1 MQEVKPRDIVISL
14 AGHDSGRAYV
24 VLKTDGRNACLA
36 DGKIK
41 KLASPK
47 KKSLKHLRLGK
58 VGTTALTELDFSS
71 SAADS
76 VIRKQLAIF
85 RSEADMT
92 EEVSQLVKRRR
103 N

>member
-1 MQEVKPRDIVISL
+1 MEEVKPRDIVVSL
-14 AGHDSGRAYV
+14 AGHDSGRAYAV
-24 VLKTDGRNACLA
+24 IRTDGKNAYLA

-41 KLASPK
+41 KLANPK

-58 VGTTALTELDFSS
+58 VGTTALTELDLCST
-71 SAADS
+71 AADS

-85 RSEADMT
+85 RGEADVT
-92 EEVSQLVKRRR
+92 EEGSQLVKRRR

>member
-1 MQEVKPRDIVISL
+1 MEEVKPRDIAISL

-24 VLKTDGRNACLA
+24 VIKTDGTNAYLT

-41 KLASPK
+41 KLANPK

-58 VGTTALTELDFSS
+58 VGTTALAELDLSDT
-71 SAADS
+71 AADS

-85 RSEADMT
+85 RGEADVT
-92 EEVSQLVKRRR
+92 EEGSQLVKRRR